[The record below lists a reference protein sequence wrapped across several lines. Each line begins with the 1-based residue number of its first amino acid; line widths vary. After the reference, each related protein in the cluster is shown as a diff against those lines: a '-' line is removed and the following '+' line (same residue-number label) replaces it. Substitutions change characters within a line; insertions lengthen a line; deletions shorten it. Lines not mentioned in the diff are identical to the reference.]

1 MMCPRCGEECHCEAG
16 VRSDSAI
23 GLQPR
28 FQVDRKA
35 SVCLVDPEAFEP
47 SEETF
52 SASLMGVQNAQP
64 PPRFVPDH
72 DSGAI
77 ALTSTPSSSC
87 EDGVIDRPERAST
100 GDPRGSSRDSQ
111 SLLTDG
117 GDTGEWR
124 QEVAARLNQYRSRRK
139 VKSPR
144 YPSLRLKFDPP
155 ESTWS
160 AHSPAEEE
168 CDRFPSVNGSN
179 EAAYHA
185 TRSSVAR
192 VEQQERVESAPELR
206 IEEVEPP
213 VEPTAKIIEFP
224 RSYLAPVPNDELA
237 EPILSTPRI
246 LEAPEV
252 VPPPPAMGGILI
264 EPDPVR
270 EPERRPGIEIP
281 LKTASLTRRLAAGV
295 IDFLIV
301 LISAAVFA
309 YLVEKLVAPR
319 LPIPRFAEAAAA
331 VVAVFWVL
339 YQYMLIVYNGSTP
352 GLRTARLLLR
362 RFDGSPVPRRV
373 RRWRVITSVLSGLS
387 LGMGY
392 AWLFLDEDA
401 LSWHDR
407 ITRTYLEHQPKE
419 LKR

>member
-1 MMCPRCGEECHCEAG
+1 MCPRCGDECHCEAE
-16 VRSDSAI
+16 VRPASA
-23 GLQPR
+23 LAPQPR
-28 FQVDRKA
+28 FQVENTT
-35 SVCLVDPEAFEP
+35 VCLVDPEAFEP
-47 SEETF
+47 SEERF
-52 SASLMGVQNAQP
+52 SVSLSASSKEQA
-64 PPRFVPDH
+64 PRFVPDQDSGISSVSETLHSPSEPEIAHDIKATASFDAVHNSSH
-72 DSGAI
+72 DSH
-77 ALTSTPSSSC
+77 ALISDVDAP
-87 EDGVIDRPERAST
+87 
-100 GDPRGSSRDSQ
+100 
-111 SLLTDG
+111 
-117 GDTGEWR
+117 GEWR

-160 AHSPAEEE
+160 SH
-168 CDRFPSVNGSN
+168 
-179 EAAYHA
+179 
-185 TRSSVAR
+185 SSVGEERDNFDSPGSFTETTYHVTKSSMAR
-192 VEQQERVESAPELR
+192 IEHQDPVEATQALR
-206 IEEVEPP
+206 IEEVEPLE
-213 VEPTAKIIEFP
+213 EPTAKIIEFP
-224 RSYLAPVPNDELA
+224 RSYSAPISNDELA

-246 LEAPEV
+246 LEAPEI

-264 EPDPVR
+264 EPDPAR

-301 LISAAVFA
+301 LISAGAFA
-309 YLVEKLVAPR
+309 YLVEVLAAPR
-319 LPIPRFAEAAAA
+319 LPIARLAEAAGA

-352 GLRTARLLLR
+352 GLRTVRLLLR

-407 ITRTYLEHQPKE
+407 ITRTYLEHQTRE
-419 LKR
+419 SR

>member
-1 MMCPRCGEECHCEAG
+1 MCSRCGDDCHCEAE
-16 VRSDSAI
+16 VRPGSA
-23 GLQPR
+23 QVPPPR
-28 FQVDRKA
+28 FQVENTTI
-35 SVCLVDPEAFEP
+35 CLVGPEALELFE
-47 SEETF
+47 ERF
-52 SASLMGVQNAQP
+52 AASLSGSSKEQA
-64 PPRFVPDH
+64 PRFVPDQDAGRSSVSSTLHSPSEPEIAH
-72 DSGAI
+72 DITATASFDAVHNSSPDSH
-77 ALTSTPSSSC
+77 ALVSDVDAP
-87 EDGVIDRPERAST
+87 
-100 GDPRGSSRDSQ
+100 
-111 SLLTDG
+111 
-117 GDTGEWR
+117 GEWR

-160 AHSPAEEE
+160 SH
-168 CDRFPSVNGSN
+168 
-179 EAAYHA
+179 
-185 TRSSVAR
+185 SSVGEERDNFDSPGSFTETTYHVTKSSMAR
-192 VEQQERVESAPELR
+192 VEHQDPVEATQALR
-206 IEEVEPP
+206 IEEVEPLE
-213 VEPTAKIIEFP
+213 EPTAKIIEFP
-224 RSYLAPVPNDELA
+224 RSYSAPISNDELA

-246 LEAPEV
+246 LEAPEI

-264 EPDPVR
+264 EPDPAR
-270 EPERRPGIEIP
+270 EPERRAGIEIP
-281 LKTASLTRRLAAGV
+281 LKTASLTRRLTAGV
-295 IDFLIV
+295 VDFLIV
-301 LISAAVFA
+301 LISAGAFA
-309 YLVEKLVAPR
+309 YLVEILAAPR
-319 LPIPRFAEAAAA
+319 LPIARLAEAAAA

-407 ITRTYLEHQPKE
+407 ITRTYLEHQPRE
-419 LKR
+419 SRQ

>member
-1 MMCPRCGEECHCEAG
+1 
-16 VRSDSAI
+16 
-23 GLQPR
+23 
-28 FQVDRKA
+28 
-35 SVCLVDPEAFEP
+35 
-47 SEETF
+47 
-52 SASLMGVQNAQP
+52 
-64 PPRFVPDH
+64 
-72 DSGAI
+72 
-77 ALTSTPSSSC
+77 
-87 EDGVIDRPERAST
+87 
-100 GDPRGSSRDSQ
+100 
-111 SLLTDG
+111 
-117 GDTGEWR
+117 
-124 QEVAARLNQYRSRRK
+124 
-139 VKSPR
+139 
-144 YPSLRLKFDPP
+144 
-155 ESTWS
+155 
-160 AHSPAEEE
+160 
-168 CDRFPSVNGSN
+168 
-179 EAAYHA
+179 
-185 TRSSVAR
+185 
-192 VEQQERVESAPELR
+192 
-206 IEEVEPP
+206 
-213 VEPTAKIIEFP
+213 
-224 RSYLAPVPNDELA
+224 
-237 EPILSTPRI
+237 
-246 LEAPEV
+246 
-252 VPPPPAMGGILI
+252 MGGILI

-407 ITRTYLEHQPKE
+407 ITRTYIEHQPKE